1 MRKKGSERLFEI
13 IEIGASDD
21 FPSRFYDFFGV
32 FCVVINL
39 AAIILSTFSDIAAKY
54 GALLTFIETATVIYF
69 AIDYVLRVYSA
80 RYLYPEKTPG
90 AASWRYVLSFTGLVD
105 LLSFLPFFLPFFFP
119 EGAIAFRLF
128 RLARVFRLFRIGVY
142 YDSLNVITEV
152 LKSKR
157 QQLLSSVYIIL
168 VLILAASLCMYS
180 IENRAQ
186 PEVFQN
192 AFSGIWWAVST
203 LLTVGYGDIYPITA
217 AGKAFSI
224 ILTFLGVG
232 LVAIPTG
239 IISAGFVEQY
249 SIAKRRADYLKETD
263 VNFIKFR
270 LLDTDAWVGKK
281 ISEIELPES
290 AMPAVVRRGKEMLL
304 PVPDLTLR
312 AGDGIVLGAA
322 PYNDYMDV
330 ELREIVLSERNR
342 WVGQRLADLDIS
354 RRTLVVMVRRGERIL
369 TPQEELTLAAGDKL
383 ILFDRR
389 EVSEEEIRPSRI

>member
-1 MRKKGSERLFEI
+1 MKKKGLRRMFEI
-13 IEIGASDD
+13 VEIGASDD
-21 FPSRFYDFFGV
+21 FGSRFYDFFGV
-32 FCVVINL
+32 FCVLVNL
-39 AAIILSTFSDIAAKY
+39 AAIILSTFEGIRAQY
-54 GALLTFIETATVIYF
+54 GQALTFIETATVIFF
-69 AIDYVLRVYSA
+69 AIDYVLRIISA
-80 RYLYPEKTPG
+80 GYLYPEKTAGG
-90 AASWRYVLSFTGLVD
+90 ASLRYMTSFTGIVD

-168 VLILAASLCMYS
+168 VLMLAASLCMYS

-186 PEVFQN
+186 PEVFRN

-249 SIAKRRADYLKETD
+249 GLAKRRADYLKETD

-270 LLDTDAWVGKK
+270 LGKSDAWVGKTAG
-281 ISEIELPES
+281 EIDLPES
-290 AMPAVVRRGKEMLL
+290 AMLAVVRRGNDMIL
-304 PVPDLTLR
+304 PTPELKLQE
-312 AGDGIVLGAA
+312 GDGIVMGAA
-322 PYNDYMDV
+322 PYNDYQDV
-330 ELREIVLSERNR
+330 ELREIILSERNQ
-342 WVGQRLADLDIS
+342 WVGQRLEDLDIS
-354 RRTLVVMVRRGERIL
+354 RKTMVVLVRRGERII
-369 TPQEELTLAAGDKL
+369 TPQNALTLQAGDKV

-389 EVSEEEIRPSRI
+389 DVPKEEVLTQV